1 MTNSLRLALS
11 VSLCV
16 ALPGCSGC
24 DDAPSDLA
32 SSSRAQSLS
41 GSASA
46 APQAVPRPVVR
57 PERKTTSE
65 RIALG
70 NLDGQIAEL
79 ERHALA
85 RPGDLSLRSEL
96 VGRLLLRARW
106 LGHATDLLRA
116 VELGEPAPDAH
127 ADAAEAWL
135 LRARTR
141 AAAHR
146 FAEALADLD
155 VAATKTRDAGLW
167 RAQRGSVLAALGL
180 WDEALAL
187 LEEERKLW
195 PKPANL
201 MVEAALRAQ
210 MGQLER
216 AEALFVQAESEH
228 RDPSPI
234 ELVAILEARA
244 AVSERVGDLASATA
258 LYREASLRMPRHA
271 HVATHLATLLPP
283 SEGIALLAPLAD
295 AQADPDLLATLGSL
309 KELVEPGRGADDL
322 SRASASFDERTAKL
336 PQAYAD
342 HAAHFYLGA
351 GKNADKALRHALVN
365 LEARKTPEAYEL
377 ALRALEANGMKPRA
391 CELAAEA
398 SALRYATP
406 SLRQRITGLGCAAP
420 PLAGSRSASAQTVS
434 SAPLAGSAAS
444 PPKAVPR

>member
-1 MTNSLRLALS
+1 MTNSLRLAFCLTACFVLS
-11 VSLCV
+11 
-16 ALPGCSGC
+16 ACSGC
-24 DDAPSDLA
+24 EPA
-32 SSSRAQSLS
+32 SSGGSTSATLGSSTAPLAT
-41 GSASA
+41 SASA
-46 APQAVPRPVVR
+46 PSPVVR

-65 RIALG
+65 RIALA

-79 ERHALA
+79 ERHVAS
-85 RPGDLSLRSEL
+85 RPGDLSVHGEL

-106 LGHATDLLRA
+106 LGHAADLARA
-116 VELGEPAPDAH
+116 SELGETAPERH
-127 ADAAEAWL
+127 ADVVEAWL

-155 VAATKTRDAGLW
+155 VAATKTRDEGSW
-167 RAQRGSVLAALGL
+167 RAQRGSVLAALGR
-180 WDEALAL
+180 WDEALVL
-187 LEEERKLW
+187 LEMERKLW

-210 MGQLER
+210 MGERER

-234 ELVAILEARA
+234 ELVTILEARA
-244 AVSERVGDLASATA
+244 AVSEREGDLAKATA
-258 LYREASLRMPRHA
+258 LYREASLRLPRHA

-295 AQADPDLLATLGSL
+295 EQADPDLLATLGSL
-309 KELVEPGRGADDL
+309 RELVEPGRGADDL
-322 SRASASFDERTAKL
+322 ARASRAFDELTAKL

-351 GKNADKALRHALVN
+351 GKSADKALHHALVN

-377 ALRALEANGMKPRA
+377 ALRALDANGMKPRA
-391 CELAAEA
+391 CELAVEG

-406 SLRQRITGLGCAAP
+406 SLRERIRGLGCAAAP
-420 PLAGSRSASAQTVS
+420 PAATASS
-434 SAPLAGSAAS
+434 SAA
-444 PPKAVPR
+444 PR

>member
-1 MTNSLRLALS
+1 MTNSLCLALS
-11 VSLCV
+11 VSMWV

-24 DDAPSDLA
+24 DDASSGTA
-32 SSSRAQSLS
+32 SSSLAR
-41 GSASA
+41 SASA
-46 APQAVPRPVVR
+46 AASAPLSAPGPVLR

-65 RIALG
+65 RIALA

-79 ERHALA
+79 ERHVVG
-85 RPGDLSLRSEL
+85 RPDDLSVRSEL
-96 VGRLLLRARW
+96 VSRLLLRARW
-106 LGHATDLLRA
+106 LGRASDLLRA
-116 VELGEPAPDAH
+116 TELGEQAPEAH
-127 ADAAEAWL
+127 AAAVEAWL

-155 VAATKTRDAGLW
+155 VAATKTRDPGLL
-167 RAQRGSVLAALGL
+167 RAQRGSVLAAIGR
-180 WDEALAL
+180 WDEALVL

-201 MVEAALRAQ
+201 MMEAALRAQ
-210 MGQLER
+210 MGDLGTAQQLFMH
-216 AEALFVQAESEH
+216 AEMEH

-244 AVSERVGDLASATA
+244 AASEREGDLASATA
-258 LYREASLRMPRHA
+258 LYREASSRMPRHA
-271 HVATHLATLLPP
+271 HVAAHLAALLPP

-295 AQADPDLLATLGSL
+295 DQADPDLLATLGSL

-322 SRASASFDERTAKL
+322 ARASRRFDELTAKL

-351 GKNADKALRHALVN
+351 GENADKALRHALVN

-377 ALRALEANGMKPRA
+377 ALRALEVSGMKPRA

-406 SLRQRITGLGCAAP
+406 SLRERVRGLGCALAAP
-420 PLAGSRSASAQTVS
+420 VASAPGSASPAASASASKTSSLS
-434 SAPLAGSAAS
+434 SAA
-444 PPKAVPR
+444 PR

>member
-1 MTNSLRLALS
+1 MTNSLRLAFCLS
-11 VSLCV
+11 ASV
-16 ALPGCSGC
+16 ALPACSGC
-24 DDAPSDLA
+24 DDASSGTAPSSLA
-32 SSSRAQSLS
+32 

-46 APQAVPRPVVR
+46 AASAPPSAPGPVVR
-57 PERKTTSE
+57 PERRTTSE
-65 RIALG
+65 GIALA
-70 NLDGQIAEL
+70 NLDGQVAEL
-79 ERHALA
+79 ERHLVS

-106 LGHATDLLRA
+106 LGHATDLARA
-116 VELGEPAPDAH
+116 VELGEPAPDTH
-127 ADAAEAWL
+127 ADAVEAWL

-167 RAQRGSVLAALGL
+167 RAQRGSVLAALGR
-180 WDEALAL
+180 WDEALVL

-201 MVEAALRAQ
+201 MMEAALRAE
-210 MGQLER
+210 MGDAATAQQLFMH
-216 AEALFVQAESEH
+216 AEIEH

-234 ELVAILEARA
+234 ELVTILEARA
-244 AVSERVGDLASATA
+244 AASEREGELATATA
-258 LYREASLRMPRHA
+258 LYREASARLPRHA
-271 HVATHLATLLPP
+271 HVATHLAALLPP

-295 AQADPDLLATLGSL
+295 EQADPDLLATLGSL
-309 KELVEPGRGADDL
+309 KELVEAGRGAGEL
-322 SRASASFDERTAKL
+322 ARASRRFDELTAKL

-351 GKNADKALRHALVN
+351 GKNSDKALRHALVN

-377 ALRALEANGMKPRA
+377 ALRALEVSGMKPRA

-398 SALRYATP
+398 STLRYATP
-406 SLRQRITGLGCAAP
+406 SLRERIRGLGCAGAPASAP
-420 PLAGSRSASAQTVS
+420 PSASPASSVS
-434 SAPLAGSAAS
+434 AHAPSSPLSAA
-444 PPKAVPR
+444 PR